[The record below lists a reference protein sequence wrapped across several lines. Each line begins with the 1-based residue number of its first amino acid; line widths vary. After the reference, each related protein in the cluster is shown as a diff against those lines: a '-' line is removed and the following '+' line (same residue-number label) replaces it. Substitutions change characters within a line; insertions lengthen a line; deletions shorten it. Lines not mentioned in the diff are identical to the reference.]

1 MDAVRIKLIVADFY
15 QDIARDLVTGAKA
28 AVQNYQATNPSLTIA
43 GVDTATVP
51 GALEIPAAIR
61 FAIEEA
67 KKTRQDYGYVA
78 LGCVIRGET
87 SHYDIVAHESAHG
100 LQILALNHFVAIGNG
115 ILTVE
120 TMEQA
125 KIRANPHKI
134 SDTGKGAVGDK
145 GGFAALAC
153 LRMLELKRQAG
164 LL

>member
-1 MDAVRIKLIVADFY
+1 MNAVIIKLIVADFY
-15 QDIARDLVTGAKA
+15 QDIAHDLVTGAKA
-28 AVQNYQATNPSLTIA
+28 AVQNYNATNPRVTISR
-43 GVDTATVP
+43 VETVTVP

-61 FAIEEA
+61 FAIKEA
-67 KKTRQDYGYVA
+67 ELIGQEYGYVA

-87 SHYDIVAHESAHG
+87 SHYDIVANESAHG
-100 LQILALNHFVAIGNG
+100 LQLLALDHLAAIGNG

-120 TMEQA
+120 TIDQA

-134 SDTGKGAVGDK
+134 TDSGKGAVGDK